1 LCKELAEEEEAETLL
16 IKEEPE
22 EMEEAEEIT
31 LPTIPE
37 EEEEEQNITLP
48 TPGILPQRVVRKL
61 LILKGV

>member
-1 LCKELAEEEEAETLL
+1 
-16 IKEEPE
+16 
-22 EMEEAEEIT
+22 MEEAEEIT